1 LFFGIAAVCVCASK
15 GVVEIDE
22 LALAMHDFE
31 ERMEAQRDWEWEQ
44 QEQQEKHDGESCLDG
59 QDRRLSRSLPAF
71 SPLTP
76 AVMSPLLDAMGMV
89 LEMRQMLLADR

>member
-1 LFFGIAAVCVCASK
+1 MCVRASK

-22 LALAMHDFE
+22 LSRAMHDFE
-31 ERMEAQRDWEWEQ
+31 ERMEAQRDWER
-44 QEQQEKHDGESCLDG
+44 EQQEKHDGESCLDSQG
-59 QDRRLSRSLPAF
+59 RRLSRSLPAF